1 MARGIIINASF
12 LTSRQAALGCLLMI
26 LALYTMSA
34 ASAWT
39 CAYVSSYHKGYAWSD
54 GVERGLRAVLQGQCD
69 IVQFDM
75 DSKRNRSEAYIRQK
89 AEEIAAEITRIKP
102 DVLIVS
108 DDNAAK
114 YLAVPYFNGGQLPV
128 VFCGI
133 NWTVDEY
140 KFSPENVTG
149 MVEVAPVRPLLRWAK
164 KLNKGA
170 SGRFIG
176 AKTLTAEKNLAHVEK
191 EAVKLGIKLESVL
204 VDNQLEWQNA
214 FDKTDGV
221 DFIYIGSSAGISEW
235 DEDANSQFIRQHAD
249 KLLLTNHDWMMPFAM
264 LGFVKLPEE
273 QGVWAGKTAIAIHQG
288 LPVNRIP
295 VISNREWEI
304 FENPSLLNITEI
316 SLPKALRAKA
326 KKYNQ
331 GK

>member
-1 MARGIIINASF
+1 MAREIIISASF

-26 LALYTMSA
+26 LALCTMSA

-54 GVERGLRAVLQGQCD
+54 GVERGLRSVLQGQCD
-69 IVQFDM
+69 IMQFDM
-75 DSKRNRSEAYIRQK
+75 DSKRNRSEPYIRQK
-89 AEEIAAEITRIKP
+89 AEEIAAEIKKIKP

-114 YLAVPYFNGGQLPV
+114 YLVVPYFNGSELPV

-140 KFSPENVTG
+140 NFSSLNVTG

-164 KLNKGA
+164 KLKKGT
-170 SGRFIG
+170 SGRYIG
-176 AKTLTAEKNLAHVEK
+176 AATLTEEKNFAQVEK
-191 EAVKLGIKLESVL
+191 EAIALGIKLERVL
-204 VDNQLEWQNA
+204 VDNQNAWQSA
-214 FDKTDGV
+214 FEKTDQV
-221 DFIYIGSSAGISEW
+221 DFIYIGSSSGIQGW
-235 DEDANSQFIRQHAD
+235 DEDLNTQFIRQHTD

-264 LGFVKLPEE
+264 LGFVKIPEE
-273 QGVWAGKTAIAIHQG
+273 QGIWAAKTAIAIQKG
-288 LPVNRIP
+288 LPVNRVP

-304 FENPSLLNITEI
+304 YENLSLLNITEI

-331 GK
+331 SK